1 MGDDARKSHLI
12 KQIKALLEK
21 KPACDVFDA
30 SCEGALVRWCMDEA
44 FYDLNDVWGKPPNLN
59 FQVDFCKVVGTKKGT
74 FACLMQTFASE
85 YGSGEELHMEEE
97 LH

>member
-1 MGDDARKSHLI
+1 M
-12 KQIKALLEK
+12 
-21 KPACDVFDA
+21 
-30 SCEGALVRWCMDEA
+30 
-44 FYDLNDVWGKPPNLN
+44 WGKPPNLN

-85 YGSGEELHMEEE
+85 YGSEEELHMEEE